1 MPKARAIGWVTLALL
16 AKEMLFNPLHYL
28 EWGSARDASLP
39 FWRSMDAITETQR
52 DFDSF
57 SDGHQKTRAYVNV
70 GTDANGVK
78 FLMKPGQMNLST
90 DWVAVSQ

>member
-1 MPKARAIGWVTLALL
+1 
-16 AKEMLFNPLHYL
+16 
-28 EWGSARDASLP
+28 
-39 FWRSMDAITETQR
+39 MDAITETQR

-90 DWVAVSQ
+90 DWVAVSQKLLQQATANQHKDHPRGSKKRRREAEEASSDRDSE